1 MVMRKEITLGSLLGI
16 LVPLFV
22 LILGWGISITSRVEK
37 QDSQIE
43 SASQRVHQNEVKIE
57 KVDDKIEDNFRVIQD
72 KLDRILYQKLNE
84 YK

>member
-1 MVMRKEITLGSLLGI
+1 MVMKKEITLGSLLGI

-43 SASQRVHQNEVKIE
+43 NASNRVEQNERKIE
-57 KVDDKIEDNFRVIQD
+57 KVDDKIQDNFKIIQD
-72 KLDRILYQKLNE
+72 KLDKILYQRIESK
-84 YK
+84 

>member
-1 MVMRKEITLGSLLGI
+1 MVMKKEITLGSLLSI

-43 SASQRVHQNEVKIE
+43 SNENRVTKNEMKIE
-57 KVDDKIEDNFRVIQD
+57 KVDDKIDENFKIILD
-72 KLDRILYQKLNE
+72 KLDKILYNKLGE
-84 YK
+84 K